1 MHIRMNAD
9 STIRP
14 GIDAL
19 PKPPEPEL
27 VQDPN
32 ISLRLAEQKGQ
43 YMQLEIGQ
51 IYEGRVKSITQYGAF
66 VEVSGGDGER
76 PVTGMV
82 HISEVA
88 NSFVRDIHEFLQEE
102 DVVRVKVI
110 AVNPQGKISMSVK
123 QAADPETEKAGKEPP
138 RKRREPQKPRVYE
151 PKRSIPQSEMSFEDK
166 LLHFKQASE
175 EKICDL
181 KRGSERRG
189 GSRSRRS

>member
-1 MHIRMNAD
+1 MH
-9 STIRP
+9 
-14 GIDAL
+14 
-19 PKPPEPEL
+19 
-27 VQDPN
+27 
-32 ISLRLAEQKGQ
+32 
-43 YMQLEIGQ
+43 LEIGE

-66 VEVSGGDGER
+66 VEVAGGEGER

-88 NSFVRDIHEFLQEE
+88 NTFVRDIHDFLQED

-123 QAADPETEKAGKEPP
+123 QADAAEGEPQKQELPP
-138 RKRREPQKPRVYE
+138 RKRRESQKPRIYE
-151 PKRSIPQSEMSFEDK
+151 PKRSVPQSEMSFEDK

>member
-1 MHIRMNAD
+1 MH
-9 STIRP
+9 
-14 GIDAL
+14 
-19 PKPPEPEL
+19 
-27 VQDPN
+27 
-32 ISLRLAEQKGQ
+32 
-43 YMQLEIGQ
+43 LEIGE

-66 VEVSGGDGER
+66 VEVAGGEGER

-88 NSFVRDIHEFLQEE
+88 NTFVRDIHEFLQED

-123 QAADPETEKAGKEPP
+123 QAAEALGEAQKPEPQ
-138 RKRREPQKPRVYE
+138 RRRRDSQKPRIYE
-151 PKRSIPQSEMSFEDK
+151 PKRSVPQSEMSFEDK

>member
-1 MHIRMNAD
+1 MIHRETESNFLCAD
-9 STIRP
+9 
-14 GIDAL
+14 
-19 PKPPEPEL
+19 
-27 VQDPN
+27 
-32 ISLRLAEQKGQ
+32 AERKGQ

-66 VEVSGGDGER
+66 VEVPGGEGER

-82 HISEVA
+82 HISEIA
-88 NSFVRDIHEFLQEE
+88 NTFVRDIHDFLQE
-102 DVVRVKVI
+102 DDAVRVKVI
-110 AVNPQGKISMSVK
+110 GVTPQGKISMSVK
-123 QAADPETEKAGKEPP
+123 QAEPEQKGEDTPAPK
-138 RKRREPQKPRVYE
+138 KRREPQKPRIYE
-151 PKRSIPQSEMSFEDK
+151 PKRSVPQSEMSFEDK